1 MRKRRLKREHGRRRN
16 PQSVRNEADASALAQ
31 SPRLVGEDT
40 RGADR
45 PWRSRGS
52 EWGGLQQSRYVLSFG
67 HSLARDCVLGFSL
80 IRWDGEMI
88 TAAAVAIGGAASDK
102 VVSEP

>member
-80 IRWDGEMI
+80 IRLGWGNDHCSSRGNRWSR
-88 TAAAVAIGGAASDK
+88 IGQGRK
-102 VVSEP
+102 